1 VPLRHAFADDQ
12 ANIPMTISAL
22 NLARGAV
29 RPVVLSLL
37 MLSAAG
43 CRHEVAGKEA
53 QDPPVAPVTA
63 VQRTH
68 LENTFQVAGE
78 FVPFQE
84 VELHAKVAGYIRHI
98 GVDIGDRVKA
108 GQVLATL
115 DVPELMAQVQG
126 ADAGVRQSQEQIS
139 RAKSDV
145 LRAQANYDAT
155 HSQAERL
162 QQAAKARPGLIAQ
175 QEIDDALAKDR
186 AAAAQVD
193 ASKAALSAT
202 QQQLGVSQ
210 AQHQQYSSLADYS
223 RIVAPFSGVVTWRYA
238 DTGTLIQAGT
248 SNAGSAP
255 VVKLAEVDIL
265 RLRLPVPESIAP
277 YVRVGDPATVRV
289 EAIGKTF
296 EGKVT
301 RSAGAL
307 DPGTRSMQVEI
318 DVPNKDGQ
326 LTPGM
331 YAQVTLNVA
340 HSGESLTAPVQ
351 AVDQTGTPFV
361 LVVDSGNKVEKRNV
375 RLGVATANRVEL
387 LSGVKEGDRIVAVNL
402 STYQPGE
409 LVTPKQIATGTQES
423 E

>member
-1 VPLRHAFADDQ
+1 MTASFPGRAKAFGPVPL
-12 ANIPMTISAL
+12 S
-22 NLARGAV
+22 
-29 RPVVLSLL
+29 VLILL
-37 MLSAAG
+37 AAG
-43 CRHEVAGKEA
+43 CHH
-53 QDPPVAPVTA
+53 DPAVKDVQQAPVAPVTT
-63 VQRTH
+63 VQRAR

-78 FVPFQE
+78 FIPFQE

-98 GVDIGDRVKA
+98 SVDIGDRVKA

-145 LRAQANYDAT
+145 LRAQANYEAA
-155 HSQAERL
+155 HSSAERL
-162 QQAAKARPGLIAQ
+162 RQASQARPGLIAQ

-186 AAAAQVD
+186 AASAQVD
-193 ASKAALSAT
+193 AAKAALSGT

-210 AQHQQYSSLADYS
+210 ADRQHYSSLADYS
-223 RIVAPFSGVVTWRYA
+223 RIVAPFTGIVTSRYA

-255 VVKLAEVDIL
+255 VVKLAEVDML
-265 RLRLPVPESIAP
+265 RLRLPVPESLAP
-277 YVRVGDPATVRV
+277 YVRDGDPASVRV
-289 EAIGKTF
+289 DAIGQTF
-296 EGKVT
+296 QGKVT

-307 DPGTRSMQVEI
+307 DPSTRTMQVEI
-318 DVPNKDGQ
+318 DVPNKDGR
-326 LTPGM
+326 LAPGM

-351 AVDQTGTPFV
+351 AVDQSTAQPFV
-361 LVVDSGNKVEKRNV
+361 LLVNSANKIEKRNV
-375 RLGVATANRVEL
+375 HVGLSTANRVEL
-387 LSGVKEGDRIVAVNL
+387 LSGVKEGDKIVAVNL

-409 LVTPKQIATGTQES
+409 VVTPKQSETNTQES
-423 E
+423 K